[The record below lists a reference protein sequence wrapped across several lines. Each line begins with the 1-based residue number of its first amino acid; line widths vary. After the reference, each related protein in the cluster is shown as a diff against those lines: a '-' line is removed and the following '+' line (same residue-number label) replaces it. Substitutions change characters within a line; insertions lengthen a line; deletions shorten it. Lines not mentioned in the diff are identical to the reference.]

1 MYLFAIL
8 KEKAYLYMN
17 IDKMIVKSK
26 SNFISGCWNYFKSY
40 YSDLNASSV
49 YIYGTGI
56 YGRFL
61 FNALKHIGFDN
72 IIALLNDNASD
83 NDMLFDVPVYAPD
96 KVEFDPN
103 KDAII
108 VGIQNIDLIID
119 KLNGLGIRYIITD
132 YDQWFYQNNL
142 MYSVY
147 HCIDDSIYNMMPNI
161 DFYYK
166 EIYENDD
173 KILNIYDETVS
184 KEIIRN
190 RLLFYQTGDCSYIDS
205 TVKNIN
211 QYFDSDYYSI
221 GSKEIFVDVGAF
233 DGDSINE
240 FVRYTCNNYSR
251 IIGIEPD
258 TISFNKLKKAVDG
271 FHDCTLIKCATGNHN
286 SIAKF
291 DSKGVLGSSFGE
303 NGDEIEIIKLD
314 DILEDI
320 HPTLIK
326 MDIEGAELNTLRG
339 AAEVIKRDKPKL
351 AVCIYHK
358 PEDIIEIPKYIH
370 SLVPE
375 YKFKVRQHTNTM
387 LETVLYA
394 EI

>member
-1 MYLFAIL
+1 
-8 KEKAYLYMN
+8 MN
-17 IDKMIVKSK
+17 TDKMIEKSK

-40 YSDLNASSV
+40 YSDLNASNI

-72 IIALLNDNASD
+72 IIAFLNDNASD
-83 NDMLFDVPVYAPD
+83 NDMLFDVPVYAPA
-96 KVEFDPN
+96 KVEFDP
-103 KDAII
+103 KRDMII

-119 KLNGLGIRYIITD
+119 KLNRLGIRYIFAD

-147 HCIDDSIYNMMPNI
+147 HCIDDSIYNMMLNI
-161 DFYYK
+161 DFYYR

-173 KILNIYDETVS
+173 KVLSIYDEPAS

-190 RLLFYQTGDCSYIDS
+190 RLLFYQTGDCGYIES

-211 QYFDSDYYSI
+211 QYFENDYYSI
-221 GSKEIFVDVGAF
+221 HSKEVFVDVGAF
-233 DGDSINE
+233 DGDSINNFIRFTGNE
-240 FVRYTCNNYSR
+240 YSG

-258 TISFNKLKKAVDG
+258 TISYYKLKKTTEKY
-271 FHDCTLIKCATGNHN
+271 HDCTIIKCATGDHN
-286 SIAKF
+286 SVAKF

-303 NGDEIEIIKLD
+303 CGDEIEIKKLD
-314 DILEDI
+314 DILADI

-326 MDIEGAELNTLRG
+326 MDIEGAELDTLRG